1 MGVLTVVLTLA
12 AFALTI
18 ANAITS
24 RCPLW
29 AAVLL
34 VTLVLLIEHLPRVL

>member
-1 MGVLTVVLTLA
+1 MGALMVVLTLA

-34 VTLVLLIEHLPRVL
+34 ITLALLIEHLPHVL